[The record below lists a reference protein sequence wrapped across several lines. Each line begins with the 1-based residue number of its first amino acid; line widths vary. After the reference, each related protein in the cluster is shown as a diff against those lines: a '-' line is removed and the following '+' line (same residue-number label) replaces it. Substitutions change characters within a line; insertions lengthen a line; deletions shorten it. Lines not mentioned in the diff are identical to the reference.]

1 VLHLFS
7 VIEILGGET
16 ESMRKDS
23 QGKARLPWGDSVN
36 MLWSVMRF
44 LLLILP
50 WLATCMGTAGGAFAL
65 APFSADVTVPIGHG
79 MMGGLWKSKS
89 IADPLYAKGVVLLGG
104 EKPVVIVSV
113 DWCEIR
119 NQSFDRWR
127 EALAKAAGTTRERVL
142 VSAIHQHEAPITDL
156 EAQRILER
164 RGLKGSI
171 CDLAFHEQ
179 AVGRVVAAIKKSLVQ
194 PRSFTHVGL
203 GQAKVEKIASNRRYV
218 LPDGKISF
226 GRGSASGRNVLA
238 ANAPEGTI
246 DPWLKT
252 ISFWNGDQALASLST
267 YAVHPMSYYRT
278 GEVSADFPGI
288 ARDQR
293 QKETPDCLQIYFS
306 GASGNVT
313 AGKYNTGDRK
323 NRAVLASRLHKAMG
337 EAWRTTRRIPVK
349 EIGFRNAKLSLNPR
363 NHSGFTTKD
372 LEAKLVKDA
381 NPWHQ
386 CLAALGLSWRQR
398 CERAQPVDIPVLDF
412 GVAQMLLLPGESYVE
427 YQLAA
432 QKMRPGSFVWVAGY
446 GEGGTGY
453 IPTEKHWEEKDS
465 NLGDWC
471 WVHPGAEK
479 RMLQAIREALVKP

>member
-1 VLHLFS
+1 
-7 VIEILGGET
+7 
-16 ESMRKDS
+16 
-23 QGKARLPWGDSVN
+23 
-36 MLWSVMRF
+36 MLQSDMRF
-44 LLLILP
+44 LPLIFA
-50 WLATCMGTAGGAFAL
+50 WLVTCVVLVASPYVL
-65 APFSADVTVPIGHG
+65 APFSVNVTVPIGHS

-104 EKPVVIVSV
+104 EKPVVLVSV

-119 NQSFDRWR
+119 NESFDQWR

-142 VSAIHQHEAPITDL
+142 VSAIHQHEAPVTDL
-156 EAQRILER
+156 EAQRMLER

-171 CDLAFHEQ
+171 CDLPFHEQ
-179 AVGRVVAAIKKSLVQ
+179 AVSRVAVALKKSLQQ
-194 PRSFTHVGL
+194 PKTFTHVGL
-203 GQAKVEKIASNRRYV
+203 GQAKVVKIASNRRYV

-278 GEVSADFPGI
+278 GEVSADFPGM
-288 ARDQR
+288 ARDKR
-293 QKETPDCLQIYFS
+293 QEETPGCLQIYFS

-313 AGKYNTGDRK
+313 AGKYNTGERK
-323 NRAVLASRLHKAMG
+323 NRAVLATRLHKAMV
-337 EAWRTTRRIPVK
+337 EAWKNTRRMPVK
-349 EIGFRNAKLSLNPR
+349 QISFRNAKLSLKPR
-363 NHSGFTTKD
+363 DHVGFRTKD
-372 LEAKLVKDA
+372 FEAKLVKDA

-386 CLAALGLSWRQR
+386 CLAAMGLSWRQR
-398 CERAQPVDIPVLDF
+398 CERGQPVDVPVLDL
-412 GVAQMLLLPGESYVE
+412 GIAQMLLLPGETYVE

-432 QKMRPGSFVWVAGY
+432 QKMRPDSFVCAAGY

-453 IPTEKHWEEKDS
+453 IPTEKHWEEKDG

-479 RMLQAIREALVKP
+479 RMLRAIREALVKP